1 MADAGSGDEGSRPGG
16 DRALY
21 QVPLAGLSPWLAK
34 EFPGA
39 FEGDLGEVAFVPAP
53 EGVFMIGSTGRLSG
67 DSRAEGFPER
77 AAVKRASGT
86 ASRRA
91 GTPAGRIAR
100 MLRSTDGTGQARRGK
115 GGHTARGPES
125 GIPVAASR
133 F

>member
-1 MADAGSGDEGSRPGG
+1 MRWSVADAGSGDEGSRPGG

-21 QVPLAGLSPWLAK
+21 QVPLAGPSPWLAK

-77 AAVKRASGT
+77 AAVKRGVWDRVA
-86 ASRRA
+86 
-91 GTPAGRIAR
+91 PGRDTG
-100 MLRSTDGTGQARRGK
+100 RSDRQDAQ
-115 GGHTARGPES
+115 EQ
-125 GIPVAASR
+125 
-133 F
+133 